1 MSGAAQVPS
10 SMGGVECLLPR
21 RADTSGVLVGSRLCR
36 FEFPQAEEATEAT
49 SPDTQT
55 VGERDVS
62 FSCFGY
68 FFIRETVV
76 CICMEQKHVH
86 GW

>member
-1 MSGAAQVPS
+1 
-10 SMGGVECLLPR
+10 MGGVECLLPR
-21 RADTSGVLVGSRLCR
+21 KADTSGVPVGSGVRR
-36 FEFPQAEEATEAT
+36 FEFPQAEEATEAM
-49 SPDTQT
+49 SPDTLT
-55 VGERDVS
+55 VGEREVL

-68 FFIRETVV
+68 FSISETVV